1 MIKEI
6 NSINVQGNEHI
17 LVPCEVKCK
26 FVEKDGYWY
35 PEFLSALIDA
45 LGTGEMKFDDNGMAT
60 VSIKIPSNYVP
71 MNWFALRRYTFV
83 PTNTI
88 PQVTQDYAPE
98 FPVSY
103 IDVTYTMEDYEMEAC
118 MFKLC
123 YGGIEMYEI
132 GVQKMKGE
140 SEHEIK
146 SISLAADYKVNINAQ
161 DIKRLDTEV
170 RCEFMSVTMDDVNI
184 WVPGFLKPL
193 AELLA
198 DNEASNSSEVVL
210 GELPESIEINSNK
223 TYTFAPINDIP
234 SSEGNMQ
241 YFTVLTTRKLTSY
254 TAHVELQTSG
264 LNSLIGLVRVNPS
277 DRTATWKGEKEG
289 TYTLLT
295 NLLEDVKELKRKVS
309 ALEGK

>member
-26 FVEKDGYWY
+26 FVDKDGLWY

-45 LGTGEMKFDDNGMAT
+45 LDTGEMKLDDNGTAT

-103 IDVTYTMEDYEMEAC
+103 IDVFYTAEDYEMEVC
-118 MFKLC
+118 LFKLC
-123 YGGIEMYEI
+123 YGGMEMFEI
-132 GVQKMKGE
+132 QVQKMKGE

-146 SISLAADYKVNINAQ
+146 FISLAADYQVKINAQ
-161 DIKRLDTEV
+161 NIKHLDTEV
-170 RCEFMSVTMDDVNI
+170 KCEFVSITQDDCNI
-184 WVPGFLKPL
+184 WVPSFLKPL
-193 AELLA
+193 AELT
-198 DNEASNSSEVVL
+198 DVNEMVNSTVVL
-210 GELPESIEINSNK
+210 GNLPESIEIYSNK
-223 TYTFAPINDIP
+223 TYTFAPINGIP
-234 SSEGNMQ
+234 NGERDMPHFG
-241 YFTVLTTRKLTSY
+241 VLTTRKLTSGV
-254 TAHVELQTSG
+254 AHVELQTSG
-264 LNSLIGLVRVNPS
+264 LQSVIGFLREVNG
-277 DRTATWKGEKEG
+277 AVTWVGEKEG
-289 TYTLLT
+289 TYALLN
-295 NLLEDVKELKRKVS
+295 NLLEDVKELKQKVS

>member
-17 LVPCEVKCK
+17 LVPCEVKCN
-26 FVEKDGYWY
+26 FVDKDGYWY
-35 PEFLSALIDA
+35 PEFLSALMDV
-45 LGTGEMKFDDNGMAT
+45 LNTGEMKFDDNGMAT

-103 IDVTYTMEDYEMEAC
+103 IDVTYTMEDYELEAC
-118 MFKLC
+118 MFKLY

-161 DIKRLDTEV
+161 NIKRLDTEV
-170 RCEFMSVTMDDVNI
+170 KCEFTSVTMDDANV
-184 WVPGFLKPL
+184 WVPSFLKPL

-198 DNEASNSSEVVL
+198 DNEASNSTVVL
-210 GELPESIEINSNK
+210 GKLPESIEIFSNK

-241 YFTVLTTRKLTSY
+241 CFSVLTTRKLTSDS
-254 TAHVELQTSG
+254 THVELQTNG
-264 LNSLIGLVRVNPS
+264 LNSLIGFVRVNKS
-277 DRTATWKGEKEG
+277 DGTATWIGEKEG
-289 TYTLLT
+289 AYTLLN
-295 NLLEDVKELKRKVS
+295 NLLEDVKELKQKVS

>member
-26 FVEKDGYWY
+26 FVDKDGYWY
-35 PEFLSALIDA
+35 PEFLSALMDV
-45 LGTGEMKFDDNGMAT
+45 LNTGEMKFDNNGMAT

-103 IDVTYTMEDYEMEAC
+103 IDVTYTMEDYELEGC
-118 MFKLC
+118 MFKLY

-146 SISLAADYKVNINAQ
+146 SISLAAGYKVNINAQ
-161 DIKRLDTEV
+161 NIKRLDTEV
-170 RCEFMSVTMDDVNI
+170 KCEFTSVTMDDANV
-184 WVPGFLKPL
+184 WVPSFLKPL

-198 DNEASNSSEVVL
+198 DNEVSNSMVVL
-210 GELPESIEINSNK
+210 GQLPESIEIFSNK

-254 TAHVELQTSG
+254 STHVELQTSG
-264 LNSLIGLVRVNPS
+264 LNSLIGSVSVNPFNG
-277 DRTATWKGEKEG
+277 TVTWVGEKEG